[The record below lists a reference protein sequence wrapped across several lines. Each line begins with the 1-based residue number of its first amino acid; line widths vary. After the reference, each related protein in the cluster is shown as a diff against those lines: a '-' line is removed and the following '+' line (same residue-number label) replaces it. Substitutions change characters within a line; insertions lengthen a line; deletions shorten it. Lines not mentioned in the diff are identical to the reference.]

1 MNDTIHALLLGAMQY
16 STLTEVLT
24 AASAIYM
31 LFAGENALPPWHELY
46 TPTKHNRKEAY

>member
-1 MNDTIHALLLGAMQY
+1 MIRYMHCY
-16 STLTEVLT
+16 SERCNTRLTEVLT